1 MEKGRR
7 IELSAQSYALE
18 VLNLEKR
25 FGETE
30 NQTVALKDVSFTVG
44 HGEFVCIVGPS
55 GCGKTTLF
63 KCLSGLMRP
72 TRGLSKVNGEK
83 VTAPR
88 KEISMVFQEYTRSLL
103 PWLTNI
109 QNVMLPLKNK
119 ITDRVERRKVAQ
131 TALESVGLGD
141 SISKYPWQLSG
152 GMQQRVAIARGL
164 AYQPDIL
171 LLDEPFA
178 SVDAQTRAELED
190 LVLLLR
196 ERYDVTL
203 LLITHDIDEA
213 VYLADR
219 IVVLSQ
225 RPTEVMDVVDVPLGK
240 ERSQL
245 HTRSSR
251 EFAEIRGRV
260 AAMIASQQL
269 NKQKVGK

>member
-1 MEKGRR
+1 MSSK
-7 IELSAQSYALE
+7 SYALE
-18 VLNLEKR
+18 VVNLQKK

-30 NQTVALKDVSFTVG
+30 KQTTALRDVSFTVG
-44 HGEFVCIVGPS
+44 RGEFVCIVGPS

-63 KCLSGLMRP
+63 KCLSGLMKP
-72 TRGLSKVNGEK
+72 TAGNSKVNGE
-83 VTAPR
+83 TITEPR
-88 KEISMVFQEYTRSLL
+88 KDVSMVFQEYTRSLL
-103 PWLTNI
+103 PWLNNI

-119 ITDRVERRKVAQ
+119 ISDRNERRKVAQ
-131 TALESVGLGD
+131 AALESVGLSD
-141 SISKYPWQLSG
+141 SITKYPWQLSG

-190 LVLLLR
+190 LVLRLR
-196 ERYDVTL
+196 YQYDVTL

-225 RPTEVMDVVDVPLGK
+225 RPTEVMDVIDVPLGR

-251 EFAEIRGRV
+251 EFAQIRGRV
-260 AAMIASQQL
+260 AEMIASQQYP
-269 NKQKVGK
+269 KQEAGI